1 MSKLVEIVKSG
12 ASPLAPF
19 PTKLTPHLPKFDNIQ
34 AIAFDIYGTLFIS
47 GSGDIGISTAN
58 QREEVLREIL
68 AEHFSFTP
76 PTDKTL
82 TGQLL
87 KLIKE
92 EHSSAQ
98 KEGITFPEVE
108 IRDLWATLINRYST
122 FSGDQIEELALRY
135 ETAINPVWPMPN
147 LSNTLAEIH
156 TRGLKLGIVSNAQF
170 YTPYLFPAFLDK
182 SMEDLH
188 FSADLC
194 VYSYQEHQA
203 KPGMFLYEKL
213 RQKLSKR
220 KISPENVLY
229 VGNDMRND
237 IAPAKQLEFKTV
249 LFAGDQRS
257 LRLREEMNLPQPDAT
272 VTDLS
277 QIIELLA

>member
-1 MSKLVEIVKSG
+1 MSKLVEIVKRS
-12 ASPLAPF
+12 ASPLAPVI
-19 PTKLTPHLPKFDNIQ
+19 TKLTPHLPKFGGIQ
-34 AIAFDIYGTLFIS
+34 AIVFDIYGTLFIS

-58 QREEVLREIL
+58 QKEEVLREIL
-68 AEHFSFTP
+68 AKHFSFTP
-76 PTDKTL
+76 PADIAL

-92 EHSSAQ
+92 QHLSAQ

-108 IRDLWATLINRYST
+108 IRDLWATLMSRYST

-135 ETAINPVWPMPN
+135 ETAINPVWSMPN
-147 LSNTLAEIH
+147 LSNTLTEIH

-170 YTPYLFPAFLDK
+170 YTPHLFPAFLDK
-182 SMEDLH
+182 SIEELQ

-194 VYSYQEHQA
+194 VYSYEERQA
-203 KPGMFLYEKL
+203 KPGTFLY
-213 RQKLSKR
+213 QKLLKNLSVHN
-220 KISPENVLY
+220 ISPENVLY

-237 IAPAKQLEFKTV
+237 VAPAKQLGFKTV

-257 LRLREEMNLPQPDAT
+257 LRLREEMSLSRADAT
-272 VTDLS
+272 VTNLS